1 MLSRNIIAKV
11 LMMRL
16 LNTLHTNQVVGS
28 KALTLN
34 VLQFYIR
41 WTKVGWLLLFGS
53 GDVTETFLDIEVV
66 TETFLLGV
74 NITDEGGS
82 WGEDGKM
89 RCLDLMSC
97 LPPFSVLSS
106 SSFSSSSSFTWAGLA
121 QKRPF
126 LSP

>member
-11 LMMRL
+11 LRMRL
-16 LNTLHTNQVVGS
+16 LCTNQVVGS
-28 KALTLN
+28 KALTLT

-41 WTKVGWLLLFGS
+41 WTKVGWMVLFGS
-53 GDVTETFLDIEVV
+53 GDVTMTFLDIEVV

-89 RCLDLMSC
+89 R
-97 LPPFSVLSS
+97 
-106 SSFSSSSSFTWAGLA
+106 
-121 QKRPF
+121 
-126 LSP
+126 